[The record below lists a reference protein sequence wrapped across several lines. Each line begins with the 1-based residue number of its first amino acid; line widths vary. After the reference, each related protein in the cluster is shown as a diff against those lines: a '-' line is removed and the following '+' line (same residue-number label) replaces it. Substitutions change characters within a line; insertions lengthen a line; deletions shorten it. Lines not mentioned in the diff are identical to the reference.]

1 VSKPNEP
8 TAPGGWSSEGAEALL
23 CTLPGVLSAR
33 VVARPGGIV
42 DAVHLLTTEELPPE
56 DATEMTVRALE
67 ARYELK
73 VDPGKV
79 EITRTKVATGM
90 GLPRAG
96 ATRRPEEFPV
106 RLRDIPGPDRR
117 AEVPGGVGEA
127 GEPAEAK
134 GETASPAPEPMS
146 PPSRSRERGRILL
159 QGHEVELVR
168 PQRVHTRVS
177 LEWKG
182 RTHLGEASG
191 PDLPRPRLEL
201 LARATL
207 QAIQGI
213 VHFEA
218 GDANSPP
225 PIGLDLDGV
234 RLVDAF
240 DRTIALVAV
249 HCQHEAEIN
258 TLAGSVVVADSVE
271 RAVVLATL
279 QATNRWVRGRM

>member
-1 VSKPNEP
+1 MTQPTEP
-8 TAPGGWSSEGAEALL
+8 TAPGGWSTEGAEALL
-23 CTLPGVLSAR
+23 VTLPGVLSAR

-56 DATEMTVRALE
+56 HATEMAVRAIE

-73 VDPGKV
+73 VDPERV
-79 EITRTKVATGM
+79 EITRTKVATGRGIPRM
-90 GLPRAG
+90 GPRS
-96 ATRRPEEFPV
+96 PEDFPL
-106 RLRDIPGPDRR
+106 RLRDIPGPPRLD
-117 AEVPGGVGEA
+117 EVPDAPPGPVPSSLVQEA
-127 GEPAEAK
+127 ATSR
-134 GETASPAPEPMS
+134 TA
-146 PPSRSRERGRILL
+146 PSEGGRIHFV
-159 QGHEVELVR
+159 GHEVEAVR
-168 PQRVHTRVS
+168 PQRIRTRVS

-213 VHFEA
+213 MEHER
-218 GDANSPP
+218 GEDESRPLM
-225 PIGLDLDGV
+225 GLDLDGV

-258 TLAGSVVVADSVE
+258 TLAGSVVVADSEE
-271 RAVVLATL
+271 RAVVMATL
-279 QATNRWVRGRM
+279 QATNRWVRGRL

>member
-1 VSKPNEP
+1 MTQPTEP
-8 TAPGGWSSEGAEALL
+8 AAPGGWSSEGAEALL

-67 ARYELK
+67 ARYDLK
-73 VDPGKV
+73 VDPEKV

-96 ATRRPEEFPV
+96 QARRPEEFPV

-117 AEVPGGVGEA
+117 EEVPVPAAEEA
-127 GEPAEAK
+127 PPPAAVPEAAPARTPPPPP
-134 GETASPAPEPMS
+134 TAVPV
-146 PPSRSRERGRILL
+146 RGRILL
-159 QGHEVELVR
+159 QGHQVELER
-168 PQRVHTRVS
+168 PQRIRTRVS

-182 RTHLGEASG
+182 RTHLGEVSG

-213 VHFEA
+213 VHFES
-218 GDANSPP
+218 GDADSPP

-279 QATNRWVRGRM
+279 QATNRWVKGRM

>member
-1 VSKPNEP
+1 
-8 TAPGGWSSEGAEALL
+8 
-23 CTLPGVLSAR
+23 
-33 VVARPGGIV
+33 
-42 DAVHLLTTEELPPE
+42 VHLLTTEELPPE

-73 VDPGKV
+73 VDPRKV
-79 EITRTKVATGM
+79 EITRTKVASGM

-117 AEVPGGVGEA
+117 EEVPVPAAGEA
-127 GEPAEAK
+127 PPPA
-134 GETASPAPEPMS
+134 PAPEPAPAS
-146 PPSRSRERGRILL
+146 TPPPQRGRILL

-213 VHFEA
+213 VHFES
-218 GDANSPP
+218 GDAHSPP

>member
-1 VSKPNEP
+1 MTQPTEP

-73 VDPGKV
+73 VDAEKV

-96 ATRRPEEFPV
+96 AARRPEEFPV

-117 AEVPGGVGEA
+117 AEVPGEA
-127 GEPAEAK
+127 GESAGAEEETPATEA
-134 GETASPAPEPMS
+134 APAPA
-146 PPSRSRERGRILL
+146 PPRPSVRERGRILL

-168 PQRVHTRVS
+168 TQRIHTRVS

-218 GDANSPP
+218 GDAASPP

>member
-1 VSKPNEP
+1 MTQPTEP
-8 TAPGGWSSEGAEALL
+8 AAPGGWSSEGAEALL

-33 VVARPGGIV
+33 VVARPGGVV

-67 ARYELK
+67 ARYDLK
-73 VDPGKV
+73 VDPRKV

-96 ATRRPEEFPV
+96 GTRRPEEFPV

-117 AEVPGGVGEA
+117 EEVPVPAA
-127 GEPAEAK
+127 GDAPPPAAVPEPA
-134 GETASPAPEPMS
+134 PART
-146 PPSRSRERGRILL
+146 PPAERGRILL
-159 QGHEVELVR
+159 QGHEVELER
-168 PQRVHTRVS
+168 PQRIRTRVS
-177 LEWKG
+177 LQWNG
-182 RTHLGEASG
+182 RTHLGEVSG

-213 VHFEA
+213 VHFES
-218 GDANSPP
+218 GDAHSPP

-249 HCQHEAEIN
+249 HCQHEGEIN